1 MPSGVLGPSMLR
13 FMRTV
18 IWASNRLPKPIFAEF
33 VAILFTSLPPVALIG
48 VTLTAVGILVA
59 AKENDLVILGLVA
72 LALAIIAGRI
82 SLILAYRREARLE
95 GVQDPA
101 LWDRR
106 YAIGAYCFAVVLGA
120 FNLRAVASGDPMIA
134 MLVTSVMFGYGAGIV
149 ARLAVRPTVCVI
161 SLGLAVVPT
170 GVGYLIYA
178 AKAGD
183 SSVTAMY
190 ACQALLLFAFAAAGT
205 EAMAHI
211 YRTTLQQLL
220 TRQDLTMLAGQDA
233 LTGLPNR
240 TLLRVRLNEGIVET
254 RRDETFLAFHC
265 LDLDHF
271 KLVNDNFGHPAG
283 DALLKLVAERLT
295 SISRIGDTVARI
307 GGDEFVVLQIGIP
320 HEDEAILLANR
331 IVRALS
337 TPFAIRD
344 RDVSIGVTVGIALAP
359 RDGVSLDRL
368 ATCADA
374 ALYDAKRKGRGS
386 VAIAQ
391 TQSAAAPA
399 A

>member
-1 MPSGVLGPSMLR
+1 MLR

-18 IWASNRLPKPIFAEF
+18 IWSSNRLPKPIFAEF
-33 VAILFTSLPPVALIG
+33 VAILFTSLPPVTLIG

-59 AKENDLVILGLVA
+59 VKEHDLIVWGLVA
-72 LALAIIAGRI
+72 LAIAVTAGRI
-82 SLILAYRREARLE
+82 SLILAYRRKARLE

-120 FNLRAVASGDPMIA
+120 INLRAIASGDPMIA

-149 ARLAVRPTVCVI
+149 ARLAVRPTVCVV
-161 SLGLAVVPT
+161 SLGLAVLPT
-170 GVGYLIYA
+170 GVGYLIHA
-178 AKAGD
+178 ATAGD
-183 SSVTAMY
+183 FYVTTMY

-205 EAMAHI
+205 EAMGHI
-211 YRTTLQQLL
+211 YRTTLQQLM

-240 TLLRVRLNEGIVET
+240 TLLRVRLNEGIVQT
-254 RRDETFLAFHC
+254 RRDNTFLAFHC

-271 KLVNDNFGHPAG
+271 KLVNDNLGHAAG
-283 DALLKLVAERLT
+283 DALLKIVAERLT
-295 SISRIGDTVARI
+295 SISRIGDTVARV
-307 GGDEFVVLQIGIP
+307 GGDEFVVLQLGVR
-320 HEDEAILLANR
+320 HEDEASLLANR
-331 IVRALS
+331 MARALN
-337 TPFAIRD
+337 TPFTIGD
-344 RDVSIGVTVGIALAP
+344 KEVGIGVTVGVALAP

-374 ALYDAKRKGRGS
+374 TLYQAKRKGRGS
-386 VAIAQ
+386 IMFAGEQARS
-391 TQSAAAPA
+391 SAATA